1 MKLKEKEKELI
12 SKEIENLEKL
22 SSVELVAVIAKRS
35 EDYKLAA
42 SIVSVVVL
50 FFISFFYIFF
60 AEEISIIKLLEI
72 QFVSFIVSSFKML
85 PIFRKLF

>member
-60 AEEISIIKLLEI
+60 AEEISIIMPSSTNSGCS
-72 QFVSFIVSSFKML
+72 VS
-85 PIFRKLF
+85 